1 MATGVL
7 RRIGDGEN
15 AVIAEWTA
23 GDDASVARAREI
35 YDEEAAR
42 GRLMSRCDDSTG
54 MVGEKITAFDPLA
67 EEILAFSR
75 PVGG

>member
-1 MATGVL
+1 MATGVI
-7 RRIGDGEN
+7 RRVGDGTNE
-15 AVIAEWTA
+15 VIAEWTV

-42 GRLMSRCDDSTG
+42 GGVMSRCDEGTDRTG
-54 MVGEKITAFDPLA
+54 TKITAFDPEA
-67 EEILAFSR
+67 GEILAFSR